1 MGKWRNGRLLD
12 ALKGRR
18 IYTLTCDIVGHI
30 VAIAG
35 RVSVENARDRVRAS
49 GALRGRRCGAWWHRR
64 GHRLPAEGDIAAHV
78 IFRVWGGGW
87 GIGRA
92 KQAIVWIITGLVARR
107 FVAVAV
113 VRCIAEQSGAQL
125 RLVVVLHAAGAS
137 LFGCRAEN
145 VAASATRGFQHPE
158 TMEQWRHR

>member
-1 MGKWRNGRLLD
+1 MGEEGRGMGD
-12 ALKGRR
+12 RIEEGCVGGKEGRKEGEL
-18 IYTLTCDIVGHI
+18 ITLTCDIVGHI

-49 GALRGRRCGAWWHRR
+49 GALRGRRCGARRHRR

-92 KQAIVWIITGLVARR
+92 KQAIV
-107 FVAVAV
+107 
-113 VRCIAEQSGAQL
+113 
-125 RLVVVLHAAGAS
+125 
-137 LFGCRAEN
+137 
-145 VAASATRGFQHPE
+145 
-158 TMEQWRHR
+158 